1 MDPVTESLT
10 LVAGADEDDV
20 LDALSRIDPTGPVAA
35 QLAALGVG
43 DRLVLAPSLLDRRS
57 GALSLGLVWRVRDLG
72 LARRMDP
79 AEFESFDRS
88 GHVKIRWDLT
98 LARGF
103 LTVRTTFLRTDDAA
117 RTALLDRWT
126 VVRGFAAGVV
136 RRTALTVS
144 SLAEDQPSKRRSTM
158 QALWPPKPNEFETAT
173 RTSASRASFGM

>member
-10 LVAGADEDDV
+10 LAVGADEDDV
-20 LDALSRIDPTGPVAA
+20 LEVLSRIDPTGPVAA

-57 GALSLGLVWRVRDLG
+57 GGLSLGLVWRVRDLG
-72 LARRMDP
+72 LARGIAP

-88 GHVKIRWDLT
+88 GHVKIRWDVSVV
-98 LARGF
+98 RGY
-103 LTVRTTFLRTDDAA
+103 LTVRTTYLPTDDSA
-117 RTALLDRWT
+117 RTALLERWP
-126 VVRGFAAGVV
+126 VAREIAAGVA
-136 RRTALTVS
+136 RRWALAVS
-144 SLAEDQPSKRRSTM
+144 TLAEGQPSKRRSTM